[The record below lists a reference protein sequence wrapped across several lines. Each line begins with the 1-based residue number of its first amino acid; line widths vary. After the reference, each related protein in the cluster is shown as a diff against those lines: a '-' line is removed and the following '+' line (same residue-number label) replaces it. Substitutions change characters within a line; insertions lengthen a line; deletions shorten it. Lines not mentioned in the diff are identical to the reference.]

1 MGVWRIQNCRVEHC
15 HVCCPAPPLP
25 ASQRDEL
32 SRLLAQP
39 LVRSA
44 KHTAWRME
52 LTYGHVAVSVTG
64 TVHYVPS
71 TVRCSEC
78 EIPRGVIKAE
88 CVDGQSDESVSSSEL
103 DGGSTIGYQPLE

>member
-1 MGVWRIQNCRVEHC
+1 
-15 HVCCPAPPLP
+15 
-25 ASQRDEL
+25 
-32 SRLLAQP
+32 
-39 LVRSA
+39 
-44 KHTAWRME
+44 ME